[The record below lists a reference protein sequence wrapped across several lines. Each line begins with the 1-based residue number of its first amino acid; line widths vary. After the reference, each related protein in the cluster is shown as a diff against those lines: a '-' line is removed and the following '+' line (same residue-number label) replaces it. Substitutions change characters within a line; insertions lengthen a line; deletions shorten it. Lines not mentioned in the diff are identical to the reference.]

1 MARLSKR
8 EQDAIVMELTD
19 VDGGADPDDP
29 QWQSEFD
36 RLDPEHQMD
45 LMPRLGSS
53 RITLSATRTGT
64 RTRRAV
70 PQIFSLQGGRS
81 TAVLATTA

>member
-8 EQDAIVMELTD
+8 EQDAIVMDLTD

-29 QWQSEFD
+29 EWQSEFE
-36 RLDPEHQMD
+36 RSTLSTRWTS
-45 LMPRLGSS
+45 MPQLGSS

-64 RTRRAV
+64 RTN
-70 PQIFSLQGGRS
+70 GWYS
-81 TAVLATTA
+81 TLLVSMGLDR